1 MSVRKEKTRL
11 ITLSIPAD
19 VQKKGQEQSKKKFG
33 KVNLSGY
40 VAFLIMEEENKT
52 HNQ

>member
-1 MSVRKEKTRL
+1 MSIRKEKTRL
-11 ITLSIPAD
+11 ITLSLPKD
-19 VQKKGQEQSKKKFG
+19 VQEKGKKQSKRKFG